1 MTQFI
6 PDRLTTIKQTPPPS
20 GVFLA
25 PPSGDDWRQGGVAV
39 WKCTLCGSQTQASV
53 WGVISICTESF
64 FFPPS
69 LPCNYA
75 AAECL
80 SGTSGWSRH
89 FLPHVHHPG
98 RRTSPPLALLPQ
110 QTSPSENLPEN
121 NLLDYIITFT
131 FNSRPP
137 AACPKK
143 RQRNAT
149 GVSKKK
155 QIMREHF
162 MFRFFCEVNQTWWSS
177 ENTVFTYLWIYKA
190 AQSSVGWMWSLKS
203 LHVHFAKI
211 IKWFGS

>member
-6 PDRLTTIKQTPPPS
+6 PDRFTAIKQTPPPS

-39 WKCTLCGSQTQASV
+39 WKCTLCGTQTQASV

-64 FFPPS
+64 FPPPS

-149 GVSKKK
+149 GCRRKNKSWGN
-155 QIMREHF
+155 I
-162 MFRFFCEVNQTWWSS
+162 FCLI
-177 ENTVFTYLWIYKA
+177 F
-190 AQSSVGWMWSLKS
+190 SVK
-203 LHVHFAKI
+203 
-211 IKWFGS
+211 